1 MEIVAR
7 HWIDGEGA
15 GEPTVDSI
23 DPATGECVGRFA
35 DGGGAEA
42 TAAIN
47 AARRA
52 FDRSDWS
59 ASPRLR
65 QTVLLHWAAALEE
78 RKEDLAQLL
87 TRDNGKAIAQSR
99 GEIAGSISEIL
110 YYAGLARHLP
120 GRVLEPEPG
129 VLSTMVREAAGV
141 AGIIVPWN
149 APAVLLVRALAP
161 ALAVGCTVVMKPAA
175 QTAVFNA
182 AIMAPLLG
190 APGLPRGVVNMIA
203 ETGHAGSRL
212 LAASHDV
219 DVLSFT
225 GSTSVGKEIMR
236 NAADSMKKLS
246 LELGGKSACL
256 VFDDAD
262 IAAVA
267 PKLAAAATIIS
278 GQQCTAARRVLV
290 HASRVSE
297 MSAALAGALANLKV
311 GSGLDPAS
319 RIGPL
324 IDVQSRDKVAARIE
338 EACAAAAEVVLAQEI
353 PGGALAKG
361 AFLTPSL
368 VRHDDPNA
376 FFCQEE
382 IFGPFV
388 VLESF
393 ENEAEAVAKAN
404 NSVFGLS
411 ASVWTN
417 DGARALRVA
426 RALRNGTVWI
436 NEHNKLLPEA
446 ETGGYRQSG
455 LGRLH
460 GYDALADFTE
470 LKHIYQA
477 PGVVS
482 AAA

>member
-1 MEIVAR
+1 MDIAAR
-7 HWIDGEGA
+7 HWIDGESVGD
-15 GEPTVDSI
+15 PTVDSI
-23 DPATGECVGRFA
+23 DPATGERVGRFA
-35 DGGGAEA
+35 NGGRAEA
-42 TAAIN
+42 EAAVA

-52 FDRSDWS
+52 FDNTDW
-59 ASPRLR
+59 AAAPRLR
-65 QTVLLHWAAALEE
+65 QNVLLRWAAALDA
-78 RKEDLAQLL
+78 RKEELAQLL

-99 GEIAGSISEIL
+99 GEIAASISEIL
-110 YYAGLARHLP
+110 YYAELARHVP
-120 GRVLEPEPG
+120 GHVLEAEPG
-129 VLSTMVREAAGV
+129 VLSTMIREAAGV

-161 ALAVGCTVVMKPAA
+161 ALAVGCTVVLKPAA

-182 AIMAPLLG
+182 AIMEPLLSD
-190 APGLPRGVVNMIA
+190 PGLPRGVTNLIA
-203 ETGHAGSRL
+203 ETGYVGGQF

-225 GSTSVGKEIMR
+225 GSTSVGKDIMR
-236 NAADSMKKLS
+236 AAADSMKKLS

-256 VFDDAD
+256 VFPDAD
-262 IAAVA
+262 IAKVA

-290 HASRVSE
+290 HSSKLAE
-297 MSAALAGALANLKV
+297 MKTALSNALLSLKI
-311 GSGLDPAS
+311 GSGLDPS
-319 RIGPL
+319 TQIGPL
-324 IDVQSRDKVAARIE
+324 IDVGSRNQVAARVE
-338 EACAAAAEVVLAQEI
+338 EACAAADEVILAPGI
-353 PGGALAKG
+353 PGDELSKG

-368 VRHDDPNA
+368 VRHDDPNV

-382 IFGPFV
+382 IFGPFLT
-388 VLESF
+388 LENF
-393 ENEAEAVAKAN
+393 ETEADAVGKTN

-411 ASVWTN
+411 ASIWTN
-417 DGARALRVA
+417 DVARAHRVA

-436 NEHNKLLPEA
+436 NEHNKLMPEA

-470 LKHIYQA
+470 LKHVYQSS
-477 PGVVS
+477 GVVGRT
-482 AAA
+482 